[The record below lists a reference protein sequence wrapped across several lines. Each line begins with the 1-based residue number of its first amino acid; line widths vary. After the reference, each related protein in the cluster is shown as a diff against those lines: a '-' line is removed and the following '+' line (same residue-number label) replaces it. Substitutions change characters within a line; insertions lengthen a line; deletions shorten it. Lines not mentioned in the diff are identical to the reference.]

1 VWHPPLISWTK
12 CNSNEAIHG
21 NPENA
26 ECGGVFRDYE
36 ANFKVVMLPILLFT
50 LLLLDIALKMMLL
63 HQAGEPW

>member
-1 VWHPPLISWTK
+1 MKEIVWHPPLISWTK

-36 ANFKVVMLPILLFT
+36 ANF
-50 LLLLDIALKMMLL
+50 
-63 HQAGEPW
+63 